1 MVTNRETGYTNKIN
15 SMMDH
20 VWDGFYSGQLRMSRF
35 PVLVEGDKDYTVKYT
50 GTPPGKMRYI
60 LHGNRGGIK
69 VAVPYPNAGAY
80 QVVMKDV
87 VQKVSKW
94 DPKLGRNAALAKR
107 RCGENR
113 FVGIA
118 NILEF
123 YLTPGCELTVRP
135 LDSI

>member
-1 MVTNRETGYTNKIN
+1 
-15 SMMDH
+15 
-20 VWDGFYSGQLRMSRF
+20 
-35 PVLVEGDKDYTVKYT
+35 
-50 GTPPGKMRYI
+50 
-60 LHGNRGGIK
+60 
-69 VAVPYPNAGAY
+69 
-80 QVVMKDV
+80 MKDV
-87 VQKVSKW
+87 VQKVTKW

-135 LDSI
+135 LDSIQSKVRLNWTMDEFYADGGTTRFADRIAAALGIHASTIKVVAVYKGSVVVEFFVTPEDDDTNPTKTL